1 MSKLICV
8 PVGEIREN
16 PVALRSV
23 NRESEQYL
31 GLVESM
37 RQKGFLG
44 AITVREKVDAD
55 TGDSFYELVDGLHR
69 YNAAKDAGLAEINVD
84 VVDLNDDQ
92 TLEAQLMAN
101 IHKIE
106 TRPVEYSQQ
115 LRRILTRNPLM
126 TEAELASTLG
136 KSSQWIKERLGLNK
150 IVNEE
155 IQALVDEG
163 KIGLA
168 NAYALAKLPAEEQ
181 SAWVDRAMTS
191 PPDEFI
197 PAANNRVKEIR
208 EAKRKGQDAADAT
221 FTPVA
226 FMQKMKEVKSEL
238 ETAVIGPA
246 ICKSNGAKN
255 AEAGFALAIAWTLHL
270 DPDSATEQARKDEER
285 KAERAE
291 AKKKRDAERAA
302 KKADKTQKDAAT
314 AAQAA
319 DEAQKVLSG

>member
-1 MSKLICV
+1 MSKLLSV
-8 PVGEIREN
+8 PISEIREN
-16 PVALRSV
+16 PVALRAV

-31 GLVESM
+31 GLVESI
-37 RQKGFLG
+37 RAKGFLG
-44 AITVREKVDAD
+44 AITVREKVDAE
-55 TGDSFYELVDGLHR
+55 TGDAFYELVDGLHR
-69 YNAAKDAGLAEINVD
+69 YAAAKDAGLAEINVD

-126 TEAELASTLG
+126 TEAQLASTLG

-150 IVNEE
+150 ITNEE

-168 NAYALAKLPAEEQ
+168 NAYALAKLPPEEQ
-181 SAWVDRAMTS
+181 GAWVDRAMTS

-208 EAKRKGQDAADAT
+208 EAKRKGKDAADAQ
-221 FTPVA
+221 FQPVA
-226 FMQKMKEVKSEL
+226 FMQKMKEVKTEM
-238 ETAVIGPA
+238 ENGEIGRA
-246 ICKSNGAKN
+246 ICKSNGATT
-255 AEAGFALAIAWTLHL
+255 AIAGFALAVKWCLHL
-270 DPDSATEQARKDEER
+270 DPDSATEQQHKDEER
-285 KAERAE
+285 KTERAE
-291 AKKKRDAERAA
+291 AKKKRDADRA
-302 KKADKTQKDAAT
+302 KKKAEKTKKDAAE

-319 DEAQKVLSG
+319 SEAEKILAG

>member
-31 GLVESM
+31 GLVDSM

-150 IVNEE
+150 IVNQE

-168 NAYALAKLPAEEQ
+168 NAYALAKLPSDEQ

-221 FTPVA
+221 FNPVA

-238 ETAVIGPA
+238 ENAVIGPV
-246 ICKSNGAKN
+246 ICKSNGAKT

-270 DPDSATEQARKDEER
+270 DPSSKTEQARKDEER

-291 AKKKRDAERAA
+291 AKQKRDADRAA

>member
-1 MSKLICV
+1 MSKLMTISLST
-8 PVGEIREN
+8 IREN

-31 GLVESM
+31 GLVESI
-37 RQKGFLG
+37 RSKGFFG
-44 AITVREKVDAD
+44 AITVREKVDAE
-55 TGDSFYELVDGLHR
+55 TGDNFYELVDGLHR
-69 YNAAKDAGLAEINVD
+69 FNAAKDAGLSEINVD
-84 VVDLNDDQ
+84 IVDLNDDQ

-126 TEAELASTLG
+126 TEAQLASTLG

-168 NAYALAKLPAEEQ
+168 NAYALAKLPPEEQ
-181 SAWVDRAMTS
+181 SAWVDRAMTN

-208 EAKRKGQDAADAT
+208 EAKRKGENAADAQ
-221 FTPVA
+221 FQPVA
-226 FMQKMKEVKSEL
+226 FMQKMKEVKTEMESG
-238 ETAVIGPA
+238 AIGKT
-246 ICKSNGAKN
+246 ICKSNGVTTPG
-255 AEAGFALAIAWTLHL
+255 AGFALAVQWCLHL
-270 DPDSATEQARKDEER
+270 DPDSAKAQEVKDEER
-285 KAERAE
+285 KTERAE
-291 AKKKRDAERAA
+291 AKKKRDSERAT
-302 KKADKTQKDAAT
+302 KKADKAKKDAAA

-319 DEAQKVLSG
+319 SEAHKVLAG